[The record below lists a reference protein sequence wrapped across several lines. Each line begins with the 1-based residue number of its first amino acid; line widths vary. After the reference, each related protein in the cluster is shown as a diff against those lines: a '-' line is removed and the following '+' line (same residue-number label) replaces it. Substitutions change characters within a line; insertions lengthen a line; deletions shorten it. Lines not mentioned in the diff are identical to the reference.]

1 MRKALFWFFL
11 LWSPSVLGQY
21 RPGLEVFG
29 GYSNLNAAASGWQ
42 VSAALDLTRWF
53 GIMADGSGYY
63 ASEQRRLPAGLGTT
77 TVSGDAHAWL
87 FGPQVS
93 WRTKRT
99 TLSGHFLGGT
109 VRVGAGLPGLNLSRS
124 ESETTWAAGGNFDVN
139 LSKFIAV
146 RLIQA
151 DYIPTDF
158 ENEKQHTGRVAAG
171 IVFRIAPRGELE
183 LPQCKDPS
191 LRSG

>member
-1 MRKALFWFFL
+1 MRKALLWCL
-11 LWSPSVLGQY
+11 LLCSPTLFAQY
-21 RPGLEVFG
+21 RPGVEIFG
-29 GYSNLNAAASGWQ
+29 GYSNLNAAASGWHA
-42 VSAALDLTRWF
+42 SAALDLTRWF

-63 ASEQRRLPAGLGTT
+63 ANEQRRLPAGLGTT
-77 TVSGDAHAWL
+77 TVSGNAHAWL

-93 WRTKRT
+93 WHTNRT

-124 ESETTWAAGGNFDVN
+124 ESETTWAVGGNLDVKVF
-139 LSKFIAV
+139 KFIAI

-158 ENEKQHTGRVAAG
+158 ESKTQHNGRVSAG
-171 IVFRIAPRGELE
+171 IVLRTAPR
-183 LPQCKDPS
+183 
-191 LRSG
+191 